1 MILES
6 QVVDVMTEKVESQC
20 GNKSQKV
27 ATVISI
33 LVTMYYLK

>member
-6 QVVDVMTEKVESQC
+6 QVVDVMTEKVESQWV
-20 GNKSQKV
+20 NKSQKV